1 MSCFFFKNIIV
12 FRWLYGKYL
21 CYYEGFM
28 AYFVGMIGLY
38 LFTALSLNR

>member
-1 MSCFFFKNIIV
+1 MSCFSFKNIIV